1 LQFDRYAALVIFIA
15 TYCALVFI
23 PRRRMH
29 SAVAGAILLIILGIV
44 SPVEAFSLINWN
56 VMGIFWGTLV
66 VAELFMVS
74 NMPAYL
80 AELVVERT
88 GSAVWAII
96 AICTLTSF
104 ISAFVENVATVLI
117 VAPVALAI
125 TGRLK
130 ISPVPMIIGLSI
142 SSNLQGAATL
152 IGDPPS
158 MLLAGFAKMSFND
171 FFFYE
176 GKPSIFFA
184 VQLGAIAS
192 FATLYLMFR
201 SMRQEIHIEKTQSV
215 HSWTPPLMLA
225 GMIVL
230 LALSS
235 FVDPEFGHMA
245 GIICM
250 VFGVAG
256 FAWYATAWRGNVIK
270 LFTTLDWQTTFF
282 LMGVFVV
289 VGALTRVGWID
300 DITLLFGKVSGSNV
314 LIAYSLIV
322 WISVAFSAFI
332 DNVPYLLAMLP
343 VAQNLADKLGASE
356 SLLMFG
362 LLIGAS
368 LGGNITPV
376 GASAN
381 IVGVGILSRQGHH
394 VSLSEFAKIGL
405 PFTVVATAVAYL
417 FVWFVWQ

>member
-1 LQFDRYAALVIFIA
+1 MQFDRYAALIIFIG
-15 TYCALVFI
+15 TYFALVFI

-29 SAVAGAILLIILGIV
+29 SAVLGALALIVLGV
-44 SPVEAFSLINWN
+44 VGPLEAFTLINWN

-66 VAELFMVS
+66 VAELFMAS
-74 NMPAYL
+74 NTPAYL
-80 AELVVERT
+80 AELVVQRT
-88 GSAVWAII
+88 RSAVWAVI
-96 AICTLTSF
+96 AICALTSF

-125 TGRLK
+125 TDRLH

-171 FFFYE
+171 FFFYM
-176 GKPSIFFA
+176 GKPSIFFG

-192 FATLYLMFR
+192 FAALYFIFR
-201 SMRQEIHIEKTQSV
+201 SMKQSIQIERTQRVKT
-215 HSWTPPLMLA
+215 WTPPLMLV

-235 FVDPEFGHMA
+235 LADPGFGYMA

-256 FAWYATAWRGNVIK
+256 FVWYAAAQKGNVIR
-270 LFTTLDWQTTFF
+270 LFTSLDWQTTFF

-289 VGALTRVGWID
+289 VGALTRVGWIG
-300 DITLLFGKVSGSNV
+300 DITIVFEKMSGDNV
-314 LIAYSLIV
+314 FVAYSLIV
-322 WISVAFSAFI
+322 WISVLFSAFV

-343 VAQNLADKLGASE
+343 VAQSLAADMGVSQA
-356 SLLMFG
+356 LLMFG

-368 LGGNITPV
+368 LGGNITPI

-381 IVGVGILSRQGHH
+381 IVGVGILSRRGHH
-394 VSLSEFAKIGL
+394 VSLREFARIGV
-405 PFTVVATAVAYL
+405 PFTLVATFTAYL
-417 FVWFVWQ
+417 FIWFVWR